1 MFVGA
6 AGAIVALLGIA
17 LASGPISAAM
27 VGFLDIVP
35 VSLGSNFI
43 VELAAFVFG
52 FALLVGAGGATISVR
67 AHLAR

>member
-1 MFVGA
+1 
-6 AGAIVALLGIA
+6 
-17 LASGPISAAM
+17 
-27 VGFLDIVP
+27 